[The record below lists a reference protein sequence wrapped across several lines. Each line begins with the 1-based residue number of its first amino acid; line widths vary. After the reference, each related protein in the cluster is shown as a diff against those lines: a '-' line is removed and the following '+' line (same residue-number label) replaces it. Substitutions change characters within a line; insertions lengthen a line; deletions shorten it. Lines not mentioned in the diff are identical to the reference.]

1 MSVASSS
8 VGLLLIGV
16 FLLLLTK
23 HSQIRLGVALIY
35 MLLTTSVEEII
46 PESIRD
52 DAGRL
57 LKEGVAGAVRET
69 GAETRGAASGLAM

>member
-1 MSVASSS
+1 MSAASIS

-57 LKEGVAGAVRET
+57 LKEGVAGGWRCP
-69 GAETRGAASGLAM
+69 